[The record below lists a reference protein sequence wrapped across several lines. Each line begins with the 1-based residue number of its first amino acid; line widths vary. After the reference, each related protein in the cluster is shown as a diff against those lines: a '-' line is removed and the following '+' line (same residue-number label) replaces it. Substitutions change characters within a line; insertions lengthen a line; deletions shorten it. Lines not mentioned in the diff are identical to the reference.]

1 MTTPNP
7 PWHLPTQWPV
17 ALLPVRVETRFVDT
31 GPTGT
36 ELWLR
41 VLPDVL
47 HVDTHQPALTDDEV
61 AWGKQYW
68 IDVWRA
74 GRVSADEVTA
84 WRRLCQLVDPQRAA
98 WIARVLEP
106 APDGRPGKPV
116 LPGRPLLR
124 EPNFPPVTGGAEAW
138 DRAPVA
144 RALPSRWHATL
155 WRAGVAPV
163 NAQSAPVRRPLV
175 VGPSPAVDLTSLGDD
190 QPPVDEASRW
200 LVDFQAAVDAGMAMR
215 IPLPVQMAQ
224 GGIDRLVVFGVDTD
238 EAVAPETPAGRGARV
253 LGELLDAHFHT
264 HGLGFVP
271 PGTPTNN
278 TAGARSGH
286 DPDDPEWIDL
296 LRVLP
301 GQEPPAEVEGD
312 APVTARALGVPLVA
326 QPGDPLHTVRGR
338 ATGSP
343 RALARAALRPEG
355 PPAAPA
361 RAAVSQSAGARHMNT
376 VTWAATWGYLL
387 SDMMTGVVTED
398 DIRHGRRHYIEQVR
412 AAGPVPALR
421 VAEQPYGVLPV
432 TALNQWTG
440 TNARDNALV
449 GFLRLLRDRVWRPSA
464 TEIDP
469 ATGLP
474 GVPRIGGPGDQ
485 RQVLLRILA
494 QGPLGSQWQAR
505 SLLGMDYLTHLWRF
519 MRLDMDENWRVRQ
532 AFEPSQLMALL
543 ELDWE
548 TRLSQATF
556 AKGAFTIGGPLV
568 APPEGWGPADYLPWF
583 AALERT
589 WTDLRDQA
597 ETNGTATPLLY
608 RLLRQSALAEYAT
621 AARRLQQMVAPLPAE
636 AYRDAE
642 LIDIRPDRTSWTLWR
657 QLARQIP
664 LPGGSTAEVGE
675 HLRTAPGTDLFAF
688 RESALALAAYPA
700 ADLERMFAE
709 SIDLCSYRLDAW
721 ITSFATKRLA
731 TMRQAQPS
739 GVHLGGYG
747 WVENLRRSRT
757 ATAPVLF
764 PPPGEPGPLREGAA
778 NAGYVHAPS
787 LGQAA
792 TAAVLR
798 AGYRAH
804 RSSGDNPLA
813 VNLSSDRVRLASWL
827 LDGVRQGQPL
837 TELLGYRFERQLQDH
852 PRVLEQYLPRL
863 RQIAPVRAL
872 RVQHD
877 AAVEPVVASAAVVD
891 GLDLYQRWR
900 DGGLDWSGDPDL
912 PNPGDDDQVALEE
925 VLTSLGEAIDAVA
938 DALLA
943 ESVHQA
949 AQGNPMRT
957 GATLDAASRGD
968 VPPSELEF
976 ARTPRTGLGV
986 THRVVLLGNDRPAV
1000 MQGMPATEPTP
1011 RAAAEPQLDALVAS
1025 LLPRPGSVRARVEWA
1040 GPHGPL
1046 TGEVRLDRIGQ
1057 SALDLLALTDSEE
1070 ISVDSELVARL
1081 LDAATPP
1088 PGATGSRPQRLLPG
1102 RSEDW
1107 AAAVLA
1113 LDEFVEVA
1121 RAVRT
1126 LVSSSRP
1133 LTAADLQP
1141 AGAEPDPGTP
1151 DTGTASAA
1159 PSGDDD
1165 PSLRDRADQATD
1177 LLLRLVTD
1185 LASEEPAVLRA
1196 ALATA
1201 AGIGVLG
1208 AYLGP
1213 DATPPALL
1221 ARARTVGAEVTT
1233 RHAALVALTTDF
1245 HRDRATAE
1253 QRRDHDVARL
1263 QAVFG
1268 ADFRVL
1274 PAFTLADPAG
1284 LATALAASTDLQ
1296 GGTPHEVDD
1305 WLADVAPVRAGVDRL
1320 ETVRGYAQ
1328 AVRPDRY
1335 QDLRVAQL
1343 PYTPGD
1349 RWLGLRFGAER
1360 PAGSRLSV
1368 VVDAPATV
1376 DPAAPMCGLLVD
1388 EWVEVV
1394 PNEAETTGV
1403 AFHAETPGQAAPQ
1416 AILLAVPAD
1425 DATLWTRE
1433 ALERTLV
1440 ETLELAPLRA
1450 VDVATLGEVGQFLPA
1465 LYFPFN
1471 TDGETAAT
1479 DFTRTVTAG

>member
-1 MTTPNP
+1 MSTPNP

-74 GRVSADEVTA
+74 GRVSADEVIA

-98 WIARVLEP
+98 WIARALEP
-106 APDGRPGKPV
+106 TPDGRPGKPV
-116 LPGRPLLR
+116 PPGRPLLR

-144 RALPSRWHATL
+144 RALPSQWHATL

-163 NAQSAPVRRPLV
+163 YAQSAPVRRPLV
-175 VGPSPAVDLTSLGDD
+175 VGPSPVADLTSLGDD

-215 IPLPVQMAQ
+215 IPLPLQMAQ

-238 EAVAPETPAGRGARV
+238 ETVAPETPAGRGARI
-253 LGELLDAHFHT
+253 LGELFDAHFHT

-286 DPDDPEWIDL
+286 DPDDPERIDR
-296 LRVLP
+296 LRILP
-301 GQEPPAEVEGD
+301 GQEPPTGVDGD

-326 QPGDPLHTVRGR
+326 QPGDPLHLVRGGA

-343 RALARAALRPEG
+343 RALARAALGGQGPSDTPE
-355 PPAAPA
+355 

-398 DIRHGRRHYIEQVR
+398 DIRHGRRHYIDHVR

-432 TALNQWTG
+432 TALDTWTS

-464 TEIDP
+464 TEIEP
-469 ATGLP
+469 ETGLP
-474 GVPRIGGPGDQ
+474 GVPRLGGAGDQ

-519 MRLDMDENWRVRQ
+519 MRLDMDENWRVWQ
-532 AFEPSQLMALL
+532 AFEPSQLMTLL

-548 TRLSQATF
+548 TRLSQATY
-556 AKGAFTIGGPLV
+556 AKRAFTIGGPLV
-568 APPEGWGPADYLPWF
+568 APPEGAGPADYLPWF

-589 WTDLRDQA
+589 WTNLRDQA
-597 ETNGTATPLLY
+597 ETDGTQTPLLY

-621 AARRLQQMVAPLPAE
+621 AARRLQQTVAPLPAE
-636 AYRDAE
+636 AYREAE

-700 ADLERMFAE
+700 ADLERLLAE
-709 SIDLCSYRLDAW
+709 SLDLCAYRLDAW

-731 TMRQAQPS
+731 TVRKTQPT

-778 NAGYVHAPS
+778 DAGYVHAPS

-813 VNLSSDRVRLASWL
+813 VDLSSDRVRLANWL

-863 RQIAPVRAL
+863 REIAPIRAL

-877 AAVEPVVASAAVVD
+877 ADVEPVVASAAVVD

-900 DGGLDWSGDPDL
+900 DGGVDWNGDPEL
-912 PNPGDDDQVALEE
+912 PNAGHADQVALAE

-938 DALLA
+938 DTLMA

-968 VPPSELEF
+968 VPASELEF
-976 ARTPRTGLGV
+976 ARTPRTGLAI
-986 THRVVLLGNDRPAV
+986 THRVVLLGNDWPA
-1000 MQGMPATEPTP
+1000 ATPDWPTTGPTP
-1011 RAAAEPQLDALVAS
+1011 RAAAEPRLDALVGG
-1025 LLPRPGSVRARVEWA
+1025 LLPRPASVRARVEWA
-1040 GPHGPL
+1040 GPGAPL
-1046 TGEVRLDRIGQ
+1046 IGEVSLDRIGR
-1057 SALDLLALTDSEE
+1057 SPLDLLALTDAEE
-1070 ISVDSELVARL
+1070 ISADGELVARV

-1088 PGATGSRPQRLLPG
+1088 AGATGSRPQRVLPG
-1102 RSEDW
+1102 RGGDW
-1107 AAAVLA
+1107 AADVLA

-1126 LVSSSRP
+1126 LVASARP
-1133 LTAADLQP
+1133 LTAADLTP
-1141 AGAEPDPGTP
+1141 GGAEADTEGTGPD
-1151 DTGTASAA
+1151 A
-1159 PSGDDD
+1159 D
-1165 PSLRDRADQATD
+1165 PTLPDRADDAAD
-1177 LLLRLVTD
+1177 LLGRLVTD
-1185 LASEEPAVLRA
+1185 LASEDPAVLGP

-1208 AYLGP
+1208 AYVGP

-1221 ARARTVGAEVTT
+1221 ARARAVGAEVGA
-1233 RHAALVALTTDF
+1233 RHAALLGLTTGFD
-1245 HRDRATAE
+1245 RARATAE

-1284 LATALAASTDLQ
+1284 LTAALAASTDLQ
-1296 GGTPHEVDD
+1296 GGSPHEAGD
-1305 WLADVAPVRAGVDRL
+1305 WLADSAPVRAGADRL

-1343 PYTPGD
+1343 PYAPGD
-1349 RWLGLRFGAER
+1349 RWVGLRFGADR
-1360 PAGSRLSV
+1360 PAGSRLSM

-1376 DPAAPMCGLLVD
+1376 DAAVPLCGLLVD

-1425 DATLWTRE
+1425 DAALWTRD

-1450 VDVATLGEVGQFLPA
+1450 IDVATLGEVGQFLPA

-1479 DFTRTVTAG
+1479 DFTRTVPAG

>member
-1 MTTPNP
+1 MTAPNP
-7 PWHLPTQWPV
+7 TWHLPTQWPV
-17 ALLPVRVETRFVDT
+17 AMLPVRVETRFVDT

-47 HVDTHQPALTDDEV
+47 HVDTHQPDLTDDEV
-61 AWGKQYW
+61 AWAKQYW

-84 WRRLCQLVDPQRAA
+84 WRRLCQLVDPERAV
-98 WIARVLEP
+98 WIARALEP
-106 APDGRPGKPV
+106 AADGRPGKPV
-116 LPGRPLLR
+116 PPGRPLLR
-124 EPNFPPVTGGAEAW
+124 DPDFPPVAGGADAW

-144 RALPSRWHATL
+144 RALPSQWHVTL
-155 WRAGVAPV
+155 WRTGVAPV
-163 NAQSAPVRRPLV
+163 YAQSTPVHRPLV
-175 VGPSPAVDLTSLGDD
+175 VGPSPSVDLTSVSNEE
-190 QPPVDEASRW
+190 PPVDDRSRW

-215 IPLPVQMAQ
+215 IPLPPQMVQ
-224 GGIDRLVVFGVDTD
+224 GGIDRLVVFGVDAD
-238 EAVAPETPAGRGARV
+238 EVVAPETPAGRGARV

-264 HGLGFVP
+264 HGLVFVP

-286 DPDDPEWIDL
+286 DPDDPQRIDL

-301 GQEPPAEVEGD
+301 GQEPPAEVDGD

-326 QPGDPLHTVRGR
+326 QPGDPLHVVRGD
-338 ATGSP
+338 TVTKSP

-355 PPAAPA
+355 PPTAPA

-376 VTWAATWGYLL
+376 VTWATTWGYFL
-387 SDMMTGVVTED
+387 SDMVTGVVTED
-398 DIRHGRRHYIEQVR
+398 DIRYGRRHYIEHVR

-432 TALNQWTG
+432 TALDRWTG
-440 TNARDNALV
+440 TDARDNALV
-449 GFLRLLRDRVWRPSA
+449 GFLRLLRDRVWRPST
-464 TEIDP
+464 TEIEPD
-469 ATGLP
+469 TNLP
-474 GVPRIGGPGDQ
+474 GVPRVGGPGDP
-485 RQVLLRILA
+485 REVLFRILA

-519 MRLDMDENWRVRQ
+519 LRLDMDENWRVRQ
-532 AFEPSQLMALL
+532 AFEPSQVMELL
-543 ELDWE
+543 ELGWE
-548 TRLSQATF
+548 TRLAQAAF
-556 AKGAFTIGGPLV
+556 AQRAFPVGGPLV
-568 APPEGWGPADYLPWF
+568 APPEGAGPADYLPWL

-621 AARRLQQMVAPLPAE
+621 AARRLQQMVAPLPAD

-642 LIDIRPDRTSWTLWR
+642 LIDIRPDRTSWPLWR
-657 QLARQIP
+657 QLARQVP
-664 LPGGSTAEVGE
+664 LPGGSTAVVGE

-688 RESALALAAYPA
+688 RQSALALAAYPA
-700 ADLERMFAE
+700 ADLERLLAE
-709 SIDLCSYRLDAW
+709 SIDLSSYRLDAW

-731 TMRQAQPS
+731 TMRRTQPT
-739 GVHLGGYG
+739 GVHLGAYG
-747 WVENLRRSRT
+747 WVENLRRSGT
-757 ATAPVLF
+757 SAD
-764 PPPGEPGPLREGAA
+764 PGTLREGAP

-804 RSSGDNPLA
+804 ASGGDNPLA
-813 VNLSSDRVRLASWL
+813 VDLSSDRVRLASWL

-863 RQIAPVRAL
+863 REIAPVRAL

-877 AAVEPVVASAAVVD
+877 AEVEPVIASAAVVD

-900 DGGLDWSGDPDL
+900 AGGLDWNGDPEL
-912 PNPGDDDQVALEE
+912 PNAGAGDQVALVE

-949 AQGNPMRT
+949 AQGNPMRS

-968 VPPSELEF
+968 VPASELEF
-976 ARTPRTGLGV
+976 ARTPRTGLAI
-986 THRVVLLGNDRPAV
+986 THRVALLGNDW
-1000 MQGMPATEPTP
+1000 PATTQDWPTTGPTP
-1011 RAAAEPQLDALVAS
+1011 RAAAEPRLDALVGG
-1025 LLPRPGSVRARVEWA
+1025 LLPRPASVRARVEWA
-1040 GPHGPL
+1040 GPGAPVI
-1046 TGEVRLDRIGQ
+1046 GEVGLDRIGR
-1057 SALDLLALTDSEE
+1057 SPLDLLALTDGEE
-1070 ISVDSELVARL
+1070 ISADGELVARI

-1088 PGATGSRPQRLLPG
+1088 VGATGSRPQRVLPG
-1102 RSEDW
+1102 RREDW
-1107 AAAVLA
+1107 TADVLA

-1126 LVSSSRP
+1126 LVASARP
-1133 LTAADLQP
+1133 LSAVDLHP
-1141 AGAEPDPGTP
+1141 GGADPGT
-1151 DTGTASAA
+1151 DGSAPA
-1159 PSGDDD
+1159 DD
-1165 PSLRDRADQATD
+1165 PTLRDRADDAAD
-1177 LLLRLVTD
+1177 LLGQLVAD
-1185 LASEEPAVLRA
+1185 LASEDPAVLAA

-1221 ARARTVGAEVTT
+1221 ARARAVGAEVGT
-1233 RHAALVALTTDF
+1233 RHAALLVLTNGFD
-1245 HRDRATAE
+1245 RARATAE
-1253 QRRDHDVARL
+1253 ERRDHDVARL

-1274 PAFTLADPAG
+1274 PAFTIADPAG
-1284 LATALAASTDLQ
+1284 LTAALAASTDLQ
-1296 GGTPHEVDD
+1296 GGSPHEADD
-1305 WLADVAPVRAGVDRL
+1305 WLADSAPVRAGVDRL

-1335 QDLRVAQL
+1335 GDLRVAQL
-1343 PYTPGD
+1343 PYAPGD
-1349 RWLGLRFGAER
+1349 RWVGLRFGADR
-1360 PAGSRLSV
+1360 PAGSRLSI

-1376 DPAAPMCGLLVD
+1376 DPAAPLCGLLVD

-1425 DATLWTRE
+1425 DATVWTRD

-1450 VDVATLGEVGQFLPA
+1450 IDVATLGEVGQFLPA

-1479 DFTRTVTAG
+1479 DFTRTVPAG

>member
-1 MTTPNP
+1 MSTPNP

-47 HVDTHQPALTDDEV
+47 HVDTHQPRLTDDEV
-61 AWGKQYW
+61 AWGRQYW

-74 GRVSADEVTA
+74 GRVAADEVIA
-84 WRRLCQLVDPQRAA
+84 WRRLCQLVDPERAV
-98 WIARVLEP
+98 WIARALEP
-106 APDGRPGKPV
+106 AADGRPGKPV
-116 LPGRPLLR
+116 PPGRPLLR
-124 EPNFPPVTGGAEAW
+124 EPDFPPVSGGADAW
-138 DRAPVA
+138 DREPVA
-144 RALPSRWHATL
+144 RALPSQWHATL

-163 NAQSAPVRRPLV
+163 YAQSTPVRRPLV
-175 VGPSPAVDLTSLGDD
+175 VGPSPAADLTSLSDEE
-190 QPPVDEASRW
+190 PPVDDKSRW

-215 IPLPVQMAQ
+215 IPLPPQMTQ

-238 EAVAPETPAGRGARV
+238 EVVAPETPAGRGARV

-286 DPDDPEWIDL
+286 DPDDPQRIDL

-301 GQEPPAEVEGD
+301 GQEPPAEVDGD

-326 QPGDPLHTVRGR
+326 QQGDPLHVVRGGTV
-338 ATGSP
+338 TGSP

-355 PPAAPA
+355 PPTAPA

-376 VTWAATWGYLL
+376 VTWAATWGYFL
-387 SDMMTGVVTED
+387 SDMVAGVVTED
-398 DIRHGRRHYIEQVR
+398 DIRHGRRHYIEHVR

-432 TALNQWTG
+432 TALDRWTG
-440 TNARDNALV
+440 TDTRDTALV

-464 TEIDP
+464 TEIE
-469 ATGLP
+469 AETGLP
-474 GVPRIGGPGDQ
+474 GVPRVGGPGDP
-485 RQVLLRILA
+485 REVLLRILA
-494 QGPLGSQWQAR
+494 QGPLGSRWQAR

-519 MRLDMDENWRVRQ
+519 LRLDMDENWRVRQ

-543 ELDWE
+543 ELDWD

-556 AKGAFTIGGPLV
+556 AERAFTIGGPLV
-568 APPEGWGPADYLPWF
+568 APPEGAGPADYLPWF

-621 AARRLQQMVAPLPAE
+621 AARRLQQTLAPLPAD

-642 LIDIRPDRTSWTLWR
+642 LIDIRPDRTSWPLWR

-664 LPGGSTAEVGE
+664 LPGGSTAVVGE
-675 HLRTAPGTDLFAF
+675 HLRTAPGTDLAAF

-700 ADLERMFAE
+700 AELERLLAE
-709 SIDLCSYRLDAW
+709 SIDLSSYRLDAW

-731 TMRQAQPS
+731 TMRRTQAT

-747 WVENLRRSRT
+747 WVENLRRSST
-757 ATAPVLF
+757 AGDPAT
-764 PPPGEPGPLREGAA
+764 LREGAA

-804 RSSGDNPLA
+804 GSSGDNPLA
-813 VNLSSDRVRLASWL
+813 VDLSSDRVRLASWL

-863 RQIAPVRAL
+863 REIAPVRAL

-877 AAVEPVVASAAVVD
+877 AEAEPVVATAAVVD

-900 DGGLDWSGDPDL
+900 DSGIDWSGDPDL
-912 PNPGDDDQVALEE
+912 PNPGDGDQVALAE

-968 VPPSELEF
+968 VPASELEF
-976 ARTPRTGLGV
+976 ARTPRTGLAI
-986 THRVVLLGNDRPAV
+986 THRVALLGNDWPA
-1000 MQGMPATEPTP
+1000 ATQDWPTTGPTP
-1011 RAAAEPQLDALVAS
+1011 RAAAEPRLDALVGG
-1025 LLPRPGSVRARVEWA
+1025 LLPRPASVRARVEWA
-1040 GPHGPL
+1040 GPNGPL
-1046 TGEVRLDRIGQ
+1046 SGEVGLDRIGR
-1057 SALDLLALTDSEE
+1057 SPLDLLALTDADE
-1070 ISVDSELVARL
+1070 ISADSELVARI
-1081 LDAATPP
+1081 LDAAIPP
-1088 PGATGSRPQRLLPG
+1088 AGATGSRPLRVLPG
-1102 RSEDW
+1102 RGVNW
-1107 AAAVLA
+1107 AADVLA

-1126 LVSSSRP
+1126 LVASARP
-1133 LTAADLQP
+1133 LTAADLTP
-1141 AGAEPDPGTP
+1141 GGTDPDPDTSGIDGTEPD
-1151 DTGTASAA
+1151 
-1159 PSGDDD
+1159 GD
-1165 PSLRDRADQATD
+1165 PTLRDRADDAAD
-1177 LLLRLVTD
+1177 LLRRLVAD
-1185 LASEEPAVLRA
+1185 LASEEPAVLGP

-1208 AYLGP
+1208 AYVGP

-1221 ARARTVGAEVTT
+1221 ARARAVGAEVGA
-1233 RHAALVALTTDF
+1233 RHAALLALTTSF
-1245 HRDRATAE
+1245 DRARETAE

-1274 PAFTLADPAG
+1274 PAFTLAEPIG
-1284 LATALAASTDLQ
+1284 LSAALAASTDLQ
-1296 GGTPHEVDD
+1296 GGSPHEAGD
-1305 WLADVAPVRAGVDRL
+1305 WLADSAPVRAGVDRL

-1349 RWLGLRFGAER
+1349 RWVGLRFGAER
-1360 PAGSRLSV
+1360 PAGSRLSI
-1368 VVDAPATV
+1368 VVDTPATV
-1376 DPAAPMCGLLVD
+1376 DPAAPLCGLLVD

-1425 DATLWTRE
+1425 DAPLWTRE

-1450 VDVATLGEVGQFLPA
+1450 IDVATLGEVGQFLPA

-1471 TDGETAAT
+1471 TDGETAST
-1479 DFTRTVTAG
+1479 DFTRTVPAG